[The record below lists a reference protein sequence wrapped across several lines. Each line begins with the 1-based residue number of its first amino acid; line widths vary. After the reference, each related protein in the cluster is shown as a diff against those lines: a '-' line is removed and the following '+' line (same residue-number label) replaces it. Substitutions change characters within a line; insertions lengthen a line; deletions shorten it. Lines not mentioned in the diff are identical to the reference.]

1 VSHLTVGL
9 AYLAVYV
16 VVGWALR
23 GHPLG
28 LSILGNAGM
37 VSAAALVL
45 GVIARRRRHW
55 FGSHKVFWDT
65 FAIGIA
71 VWALGHFGWA
81 YTEIVQR
88 RPSWLEWHTIF
99 SLCGGL
105 GPLVALIA
113 RPHLGPRPH
122 AATAIGV
129 DIASY
134 GLLAAFVYTYF
145 VLVPSVTVQG
155 GKPEAALLTVVQ
167 GYRFM
172 LMLGMIVA
180 AAVARR
186 TAWGPVYL
194 KLAIGVTAGFVL
206 RILTNRAIDA
216 GTYHI
221 GMLYD
226 FAWITPFLAY
236 AWAAQ
241 TAPASEPEDEAV
253 VERTS
258 TLRFV
263 MISATP
269 VLLIPLIGYG
279 ALRAQPLGGSVD
291 SFRVLLTGLATV
303 VGLGLLT
310 LRLVVQRGEL
320 QRSDARVRL
329 LAAATEQTGDL
340 ILISRVDGSVDHA
353 NEAFVRSLGYT
364 RPELASVRFPGP
376 VAEGSDRLRQDI
388 DRTVRLSGVWR
399 GILQRRKR
407 DGSTFPSACTVVALK
422 DRAGTITHYV
432 AVERDITEE
441 LRLRDQLVHSERLS
455 AVGELVASVAHEINN
470 PLQTIVGCVE
480 LMLDER
486 TEGVVEGRDLELIR
500 REAGRAGHIVRNL
513 LSFVRRSANDRVTA
527 DLNEI
532 VTQTGEFRAYHLRQ
546 QNIQL
551 NLRCSREPLPV
562 LVNPE
567 EIQQVVLNLLLNAEQ
582 ALESSNDCGT
592 ITVRTMRNG
601 DSHIVE
607 VHDDGPGV
615 SPEMRGRIFEPFFT
629 TKEISEGTG
638 LGLSISHGIIGSHGG
653 VLELRDSTVGAC
665 FRFTLPA
672 HVAVLSPQ
680 PDAPSVDPAPP
691 ARALVVDDE
700 EPIRKLLAR
709 LLERRGFIVGE
720 AETGEAAMV
729 RAQELQPRVVLC
741 DVRMPGMSGFEL
753 YQRLNSATRDSARRF
768 IFITGDTSSV
778 DHLRDK
784 LADVAVLAKPF
795 TAADLDAALQRLDV
809 ASATT
814 NFAHG
819 R

>member
-1 VSHLTVGL
+1 VNHLTVGL
-9 AYLAVYV
+9 AYLVVYGV
-16 VVGWALR
+16 MGWALR

-37 VSAAALVL
+37 VSAAVLVL

-55 FGSHKVFWDT
+55 IGSHKVFWDT

-71 VWALGHFGWA
+71 VWIFGHFGWA
-81 YTEIVQR
+81 YTELVQR

-105 GPLVALIA
+105 GPFVALIA
-113 RPHLGPRPH
+113 RPHVGPRPH

-145 VLVPSVTVQG
+145 VLVPGMTAQG
-155 GKPEAALLTVVQ
+155 GNPQAALLTVVQ
-167 GYRFM
+167 GYRFV

-180 AAVARR
+180 ALVARR
-186 TAWGPVYL
+186 TAWGPVYV

-206 RILTNRAIDA
+206 RILTNQAIDA

-226 FAWITPFLAY
+226 FAWIAPFLAY
-236 AWAAQ
+236 AWAAH
-241 TAPASEPEDEAV
+241 TAPVSEPADEAV

-263 MISATP
+263 MFSATP
-269 VLLIPLIGYG
+269 VLLIPLFGYG

-340 ILISRVDGSVDHA
+340 ILISRVDGSVDYG

-364 RPELASVRFPGP
+364 RPELGSVRFPGP
-376 VAEGSDRLRQDI
+376 VAEGGDRLREDI
-388 DRTVRLSGVWR
+388 ERTVRSSGMWR
-399 GILQRRKR
+399 GTLERRKR

-422 DRAGTITHYV
+422 DRAGTVTHFV

-441 LRLRDQLVHSERLS
+441 FRLRDQLVHSERLS

-486 TEGVVEGRDLELIR
+486 TEGVVDGRDLELIR

-513 LSFVRRSANDRVTA
+513 LSFVRRSAPDRVTA

-532 VTQTGEFRAYHLRQ
+532 VMQTGEFRAYRLRQ

-551 NLRCSREPLPV
+551 NLRCSRDPLPV

-582 ALESSNDCGT
+582 ALESANDGGT

-607 VHDDGPGV
+607 VQDDGPGV
-615 SPEMRGRIFEPFFT
+615 STEMRGRIFEPFFT
-629 TKEISEGTG
+629 TKEVGEGTG
-638 LGLSISHGIIGSHGG
+638 LGLSISHGIIASHGG

-672 HVAVLSPQ
+672 HVAALSRRPES
-680 PDAPSVDPAPP
+680 PSTEPATSV
-691 ARALVVDDE
+691 RALVVDDE

-709 LLERRGFIVGE
+709 LLERRGFVVAE
-720 AETGEAAMV
+720 AETGEVAMA
-729 RAQELQPRVVLC
+729 RAQEMQPRIILC
-741 DVRMPGMSGFEL
+741 DMRMPGMSGFEL
-753 YQRLNSATRDSARRF
+753 YHRLKSASRDAARRF
-768 IFITGDTSSV
+768 IFITGDTTSI
-778 DHLRDK
+778 DQMRDK
-784 LADVAVLAKPF
+784 LTDVAVLAKPF
-795 TAADLDAALQRLDV
+795 TAADLDAALRRLDV
-809 ASATT
+809 GSATA
-814 NFAHG
+814 NLAHG
-819 R
+819 S